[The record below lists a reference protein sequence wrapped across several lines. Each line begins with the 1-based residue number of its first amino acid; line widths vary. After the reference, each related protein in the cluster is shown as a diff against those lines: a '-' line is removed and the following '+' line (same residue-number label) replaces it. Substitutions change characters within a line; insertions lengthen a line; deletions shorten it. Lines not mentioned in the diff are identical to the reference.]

1 MTKHQYRVP
10 DRLPTRRL
18 LAALAAVCCAVVA
31 AVAALAASSAPA
43 AVAGTASDAGLPP
56 EIHLTDPGDTRGPLD
71 VRSMRLIQSTS
82 DIVWRFATQRP
93 FLISQM
99 STGHG
104 RTACLF
110 VHPKRSSSAEEEVC
124 LTGKRGAHAMYRVP
138 IGPQGKRPDW
148 VAASTSRPTPSSAIV
163 RFPWAALGLGR
174 GRFDF
179 SMLTVWAG
187 TPACPAHSCRD
198 TIPDTGVELWRIDRF
213 RATGCIAAGAS
224 RRFNGPAAGKM
235 VALSFDDG
243 PSIYTP
249 QVLSILN
256 HYGVHATFFE
266 IGEEVATYPGNS
278 RKVIAS
284 GDAIGNH
291 TWSHPVLTVAN
302 VGRQVS
308 RAEAEI
314 DRTTGYQPCLL
325 RPPYGDGSPAVISAV
340 RRMGLLSIIWDVDPR
355 DWSLPGTSAIVH
367 RVLSAVHPGAIVIM
381 HDGGGPRSETVQA
394 LQTIVPTLL
403 ARGYR
408 LVTIPR
414 LLGLSTRY
422 TYHH

>member
-1 MTKHQYRVP
+1 MP

-18 LAALAAVCCAVVA
+18 LAALAAACCAVVA
-31 AVAALAASSAPA
+31 AVAAVTVTVSSAPVA
-43 AVAGTASDAGLPP
+43 AAATASAAGLPP
-56 EIHLTDPGDTRGPLD
+56 EIHLTDPRDSHGPLD

-93 FLISQM
+93 FQISQM
-99 STGHG
+99 GTNRG

-110 VHPKRSSSAEEEVC
+110 VHPKRSSAAEEEVC
-124 LTGKRGAHAMYRVP
+124 LTGKRGAHAMYRAP
-138 IGPQGKRPDW
+138 IGPHGKRAGW
-148 VAASTSRPTPSSAIV
+148 VAATTSRPTPSSAIV
-163 RFPWAALGLGR
+163 EFPWAALGLGR

-179 SMLTVWAG
+179 SMLAVWAG
-187 TPACPAHSCRD
+187 TPACPAHACRD
-198 TIPDTGVELWRIDRF
+198 TVPDAGVALWRIDRF
-213 RATGCIAAGAS
+213 RATGCVAAGAS

-256 HYGVHATFFE
+256 HYGAHATFFE
-266 IGEEVATYPGNS
+266 VGEEVAAYPGNS

-284 GDAIGNH
+284 GDVIGNH
-291 TWSHPVLTVAN
+291 TWSHPVLTTAN

-314 DRTTGYQPCLL
+314 KRTTGFAPCLL

-340 RRMGLLSIIWDVDPR
+340 RRMGMLTIIWNVDPR
-355 DWSLPGTSAIVH
+355 DWSLPGTSAIVQ
-367 RVLSAVHPGAIVIM
+367 RVLSAVRPGAIVVM

-408 LVTIPR
+408 LVTVPR

-422 TYHH
+422 TYSH

>member
-1 MTKHQYRVP
+1 M
-10 DRLPTRRL
+10 
-18 LAALAAVCCAVVA
+18 LAAT
-31 AVAALAASSAPA
+31 SAPV
-43 AVAGTASDAGLPP
+43 AVAGAASAAGLPP
-56 EIHLTDPGDTRGPLD
+56 EIHLTDPADTHGPLD
-71 VRSMRLIQSTS
+71 VRSMRMIQSTS

-93 FLISQM
+93 FQISQM
-99 STGHG
+99 STGKG

-124 LTGKRGAHAMYRVP
+124 LTGKRGAHAMYRIPV
-138 IGPQGKRPDW
+138 GPHGKRAGW
-148 VAASTSRPTPSSAIV
+148 VAASTSRPTPSSVVIHLS
-163 RFPWAALGLGR
+163 WAAIGLGR

-187 TPACPAHSCRD
+187 TPACPTHSCRD
-198 TIPDTGVELWRIDRF
+198 AVPDSGVALFRVDRF
-213 RATGCIAAGAS
+213 RATGCVAAGAS
-224 RRFNGPAAGKM
+224 RRFNGAAAGKM

-266 IGEEVATYPGNS
+266 IGEEVASYPGNS

-284 GDAIGNH
+284 GDVIGNH
-291 TWSHPVLTVAN
+291 TWSHPVLTTTN

-308 RAEAEI
+308 RAETEI

-340 RRMGLLSIIWDVDPR
+340 RRLGLLTIIWDVDPR
-355 DWSLPGTSAIVH
+355 DWSLPGTSAIVQ
-367 RVLSAVHPGAIVIM
+367 RVLSAVRPGAIVVM